1 MEHRLD
7 TLTMCLDQFNCE
19 SRIRPNKLNSY
30 TRSMRKLS
38 ILRSRACM
46 LLLVFW
52 NIIYFDLAALSD
64 SLFIFNHSFTLSS
77 SPLIELH
84 RSKFKCHPVNAF
96 KVLDNVVSSAYMIK
110 LKILL
115 ALGKSLIYRI
125 KSKGPK
131 IDPWGT
137 PVITGNVVDLVS
149 SICIYCRNLRIR

>member
-1 MEHRLD
+1 MCKNGRIWRWVDHTVEH
-7 TLTMCLDQFNCE
+7 
-19 SRIRPNKLNSY
+19 S
-30 TRSMRKLS
+30 
-38 ILRSRACM
+38 
-46 LLLVFW
+46 
-52 NIIYFDLAALSD
+52 
-64 SLFIFNHSFTLSS
+64 TLSS

-84 RSKFKCHPVNAF
+84 RSTFKCPPVNAL
-96 KVLDNVVSSAYMIK
+96 LDNVVSSAYMIK

-149 SICIYCRNLRIR
+149 SICIYCSRFSR

>member
-1 MEHRLD
+1 M
-7 TLTMCLDQFNCE
+7 F
-19 SRIRPNKLNSY
+19 
-30 TRSMRKLS
+30 
-38 ILRSRACM
+38 
-46 LLLVFW
+46 LLVFW

-77 SPLIELH
+77 SLLIELH
-84 RSKFKCHPVNAF
+84 RSRFKCPAVNAF

-149 SICIYCRNLRIR
+149 SICIYYCSRFSR